1 MLYRTLFP
9 AAVTAVAAGLFCACQ
24 KSDTEPGPAAPQ
36 VPEIS
41 LREVAELLA
50 SVPLETDQME
60 EVHDAAFSSA
70 LNGYDEEYR
79 MKDLFTA
86 PGTGVGAAEAAKAG
100 TYARPLRELLREAFF
115 ASVTKA
121 GGAEDPEAW
130 LDALASSDVQIYWP
144 YSEQWDGS
152 ALPVVT
158 YDPGEG
164 ATRNEGYALQED
176 GTLQKLMVD
185 ENTPL
190 ERPVWVVNRNEDA
203 QYKTLE
209 LLRREDPSWGSGGEI
224 LVKASADE
232 PGKTLVLRSFTGHRQ
247 FDSWFAGASEFF
259 VKMGAVEK
267 FKATTEAEMRLYEP
281 AITDFMVVVR
291 RARMGEEIPFNA
303 ILVSE
308 WTKQLSS
315 CGLMIIEDDGGT
327 RTNWKSSA
335 MVKVNSKSYGIE
347 LDIPLSSRDDIVWR
361 GTLTRSFLER
371 NSGEPVRLG
380 DATLTFELL

>member
-9 AAVTAVAAGLFCACQ
+9 SALAALAAIFCCACH
-24 KSDTEPGPAAPQ
+24 KAGPDSGVP
-36 VPEIS
+36 VPPLPEIS
-41 LREVAELLA
+41 LQEVAALLA
-50 SVPLETDQME
+50 SVPLETDQLE

-70 LNGYDEEYR
+70 LNGYDEEYT
-79 MKDLFTA
+79 MQDLFAA
-86 PGTGVGAAEAAKAG
+86 PGTGVGAAAPAKADR
-100 TYARPLRELLREAFF
+100 YARPLRDLLREALL
-115 ASVTKA
+115 AGVTKA
-121 GGAEDPEAW
+121 DAASSPEAW
-130 LDALASSDVQIYWP
+130 LEALARSDVQIYWP
-144 YSEQWDGS
+144 YSENWDGQ

-164 ATRNEGYALQED
+164 ATRNEGFALQED
-176 GTLQKLMVD
+176 GTVQKVMVD

-203 QYKTLE
+203 AYKTLE

-224 LVKASADE
+224 LVKAAAEE
-232 PGKTLVLRSFTGHRQ
+232 PGKTLILRSFTTHRQ

-259 VKMGAVEK
+259 VKLGAVEK
-267 FKATTEAEMRLYEP
+267 FKASTEAEMRLYDP
-281 AITDFMVVVR
+281 AVTDFMVVVR

-308 WTKQLSS
+308 WTKQLTS
-315 CGLMIIEDDGGT
+315 CALMIVEDDGGS
-327 RTNWKSSA
+327 RTNWKCSA

-347 LDIPLSSRDDIVWR
+347 LDLPLYSRDDIVWR

-371 NSGEPVRLG
+371 NSGEAVRLG
-380 DATLTFELL
+380 DATLTFELI